1 METVAVVKSKGNDWG
16 YSVINKFINLLF
28 TPSLLGDI
36 IGERERE
43 REREIIH
50 NLRFLHKI

>member
-1 METVAVVKSKGNDWG
+1 METVVVVKSKGNDWG

-36 IGERERE
+36 IGERERF
-43 REREIIH
+43 
-50 NLRFLHKI
+50 RFLHKIQ